1 MKFEANIPSYL
12 KTGQGVFPVQ
22 RKSADSSMAEFRN
35 LSGNLFEKLNKGADM
50 PVANDGNMVALAP
63 MGQDRVQSRPES
75 ENLLDKMQ
83 KNMGGPVPMGD
94 APVDMELGPKRF
106 PTDPRAVPVMP
117 QIKPGIMKEPT
128 ERMVQADGEDIFIG

>member
-22 RKSADSSMAEFRN
+22 QKTMATEQQTT
-35 LSGNLFEKLNKGADM
+35 NLFKKLEQGANM

-63 MGQDRVQSRPES
+63 IGGDRVKSRPQP

-83 KNMGGPVPMGD
+83 QNMGQGVSEREFM
-94 APVDMELGPKRF
+94 PKSDVESDFKR
-106 PTDPRAVPVMP
+106 VMP
-117 QIKPGIMKEPT
+117 QIKPGVMKEPT

>member
-22 RKSADSSMAEFRN
+22 QKTMAAEQQTT
-35 LSGNLFEKLNKGADM
+35 NLFEKIQKGTDM
-50 PVANDGNMVALAP
+50 PVANDNNMVALAP
-63 MGQDRVQSRPES
+63 IGGDRVESRPQP

-128 ERMVQADGEDIFIG
+128 ERMVQTDGEDIFIG

>member
-22 RKSADSSMAEFRN
+22 QKTMAAERETT
-35 LSGNLFEKLNKGADM
+35 NLFEKLEQGADM

-63 MGQDRVQSRPES
+63 MGQDRIESRPQP

-83 KNMGGPVPMGD
+83 QNINRGIDEREFM
-94 APVDMELGPKRF
+94 PKSDVESDFKR
-106 PTDPRAVPVMP
+106 VMP

>member
-22 RKSADSSMAEFRN
+22 QKTMVAEQQTT
-35 LSGNLFEKLNKGADM
+35 NLFEKLNKGADM

-83 KNMGGPVPMGD
+83 QNINRGIDEREFM
-94 APVDMELGPKRF
+94 PKSDVESDFKR
-106 PTDPRAVPVMP
+106 VMP
-117 QIKPGIMKEPT
+117 QIKPGVMREPT

>member
-22 RKSADSSMAEFRN
+22 QKTMAVEQQAT
-35 LSGNLFEKLNKGADM
+35 NLFEKLKQGADM

-63 MGQDRVQSRPES
+63 IGGDRVESRPQP

-83 KNMGGPVPMGD
+83 QNMGQGVSEREFM
-94 APVDMELGPKRF
+94 PKSDVESDF
-106 PTDPRAVPVMP
+106 TPVMP
-117 QIKPGIMKEPT
+117 QIKPGVMREPT

>member
-22 RKSADSSMAEFRN
+22 QKTMVAEQQAT
-35 LSGNLFEKLNKGADM
+35 NLFEKLKQGADM
-50 PVANDGNMVALAP
+50 PVANEGNMVALAP
-63 MGQDRVQSRPES
+63 IGGDRVESRPQP

-83 KNMGGPVPMGD
+83 QNMGRGVSEQEFM
-94 APVDMELGPKRF
+94 PKSDVESDF
-106 PTDPRAVPVMP
+106 KPVMP
-117 QIKPGIMKEPT
+117 QIKPGVMKEPT

>member
-22 RKSADSSMAEFRN
+22 RKSADSSMAEFRD

-63 MGQDRVQSRPES
+63 MGVDRVETRPQS

-83 KNMGGPVPMGD
+83 QNMGQGVSEREFM
-94 APVDMELGPKRF
+94 PKSDVESDF
-106 PTDPRAVPVMP
+106 TPVMP
-117 QIKPGIMKEPT
+117 QIKPGVMREPT
-128 ERMVQADGEDIFIG
+128 ERMVQTDGEDIFIG

>member
-12 KTGQGVFPVQ
+12 KTGQGIFPVQ
-22 RKSADSSMAEFRN
+22 QKTMAAEQQTT
-35 LSGNLFEKLNKGADM
+35 NLFEKLKQGADM

-63 MGQDRVQSRPES
+63 IGGDRVESRPQP

-83 KNMGGPVPMGD
+83 QNMGRGVSEQEFM
-94 APVDMELGPKRF
+94 PKSDVESDF
-106 PTDPRAVPVMP
+106 KPVMP
-117 QIKPGIMKEPT
+117 QIKPGVMKEPT

>member
-22 RKSADSSMAEFRN
+22 QKTMVAEQQAT
-35 LSGNLFEKLNKGADM
+35 NLFEKLKQGADM
-50 PVANDGNMVALAP
+50 PVANEGNMVALAP
-63 MGQDRVQSRPES
+63 IGGDRVESRPQP

-83 KNMGGPVPMGD
+83 QNMGRGISEQEFM
-94 APVDMELGPKRF
+94 PKSDVESDF
-106 PTDPRAVPVMP
+106 KPVMP
-117 QIKPGIMKEPT
+117 QIKPGVMKEPT

>member
-22 RKSADSSMAEFRN
+22 QKTMAAERQTT
-35 LSGNLFEKLNKGADM
+35 NLFEKLEQGADM
-50 PVANDGNMVALAP
+50 PVANDSNMVALAP
-63 MGQDRVQSRPES
+63 MGQDRIESRSQP

-83 KNMGGPVPMGD
+83 QNINRGID
-94 APVDMELGPKRF
+94 EREFIPKSDVESDFKR
-106 PTDPRAVPVMP
+106 VMP
-117 QIKPGIMKEPT
+117 QIKPGVMREPT

>member
-22 RKSADSSMAEFRN
+22 QKTMAAEKETT
-35 LSGNLFEKLNKGADM
+35 NLFEKLEQGADM

-63 MGQDRVQSRPES
+63 MGQDRIESRSQP

-83 KNMGGPVPMGD
+83 QNINRGIDEREFM
-94 APVDMELGPKRF
+94 PKSDVESDFKR
-106 PTDPRAVPVMP
+106 VMP
-117 QIKPGIMKEPT
+117 QIKPGVMREPT

>member
-22 RKSADSSMAEFRN
+22 RKSADSSMAEFRD
-35 LSGNLFEKLNKGADM
+35 LSGNLFEKLNKGANM

-63 MGQDRVQSRPES
+63 IGADRVEPTTPPG
-75 ENLLDKMQ
+75 NLLDKMQ
-83 KNMGGPVPMGD
+83 QNMGQGVSERD
-94 APVDMELGPKRF
+94 FIPKSDVESDF
-106 PTDPRAVPVMP
+106 KPVMP

-128 ERMVQADGEDIFIG
+128 ERMVQTDGEDIFIG

>member
-22 RKSADSSMAEFRN
+22 QKTMAAERQTT
-35 LSGNLFEKLNKGADM
+35 NLFEKLEKGADM

-63 MGQDRVQSRPES
+63 MGQDRIESRPKS

-83 KNMGGPVPMGD
+83 QNINRGID
-94 APVDMELGPKRF
+94 EREFIPKSDVESDFKR
-106 PTDPRAVPVMP
+106 VMP
-117 QIKPGIMKEPT
+117 QIKPGVMREPT

>member
-22 RKSADSSMAEFRN
+22 QKTMAAERQTT
-35 LSGNLFEKLNKGADM
+35 NLFEKLEQGADM

-63 MGQDRVQSRPES
+63 MGQDRIESRPQP

-83 KNMGGPVPMGD
+83 QNINRGIDEREFM
-94 APVDMELGPKRF
+94 PKSDVESDFKR
-106 PTDPRAVPVMP
+106 VMP
-117 QIKPGIMKEPT
+117 QIKPGVMKEPT

>member
-22 RKSADSSMAEFRN
+22 QKTMAAERETT
-35 LSGNLFEKLNKGADM
+35 NLFEKLEQGADM

-63 MGQDRVQSRPES
+63 MGQDRIESRSQP

-83 KNMGGPVPMGD
+83 QNINRGID
-94 APVDMELGPKRF
+94 EREFIPKSDVESDFKR
-106 PTDPRAVPVMP
+106 VMP
-117 QIKPGIMKEPT
+117 QIEPGVMREPT

>member
-22 RKSADSSMAEFRN
+22 QKTMVAEQQTT
-35 LSGNLFEKLNKGADM
+35 NLFEKLNKGADM

-63 MGQDRVQSRPES
+63 IGGDRLESRPQP

-83 KNMGGPVPMGD
+83 QNMGQGVSEREFM
-94 APVDMELGPKRF
+94 PKSDVESDFKR
-106 PTDPRAVPVMP
+106 VMP
-117 QIKPGIMKEPT
+117 QIKPGVMREPT

>member
-12 KTGQGVFPVQ
+12 KTGQGIFPVQ
-22 RKSADSSMAEFRN
+22 QKTMAAEQQTT
-35 LSGNLFEKLNKGADM
+35 NLFEKIQKGTDM
-50 PVANDGNMVALAP
+50 PVANDNNMVALAP
-63 MGQDRVQSRPES
+63 IGGDRVESRPQP

-94 APVDMELGPKRF
+94 APVYMELGPKRF

-128 ERMVQADGEDIFIG
+128 ERMVQTDGEDIFIG

>member
-22 RKSADSSMAEFRN
+22 QKTMAAERETT
-35 LSGNLFEKLNKGADM
+35 NLFEKLEQGADM

-63 MGQDRVQSRPES
+63 MGQDRIESRPQP

-83 KNMGGPVPMGD
+83 QNINRGIDEREFM
-94 APVDMELGPKRF
+94 PKSDVESDFKR
-106 PTDPRAVPVMP
+106 VMP
-117 QIKPGIMKEPT
+117 QIKPGVMREPT

>member
-22 RKSADSSMAEFRN
+22 QKTMAAERQTT
-35 LSGNLFEKLNKGADM
+35 NLFEKLKQGADM

-63 MGQDRVQSRPES
+63 MGQDRIESRPQP

-83 KNMGGPVPMGD
+83 QNINRGIDEREFM
-94 APVDMELGPKRF
+94 PKSDVESDFKR
-106 PTDPRAVPVMP
+106 VMP
-117 QIKPGIMKEPT
+117 QIKPGVMREPT

>member
-12 KTGQGVFPVQ
+12 KTGQGIFPVQ
-22 RKSADSSMAEFRN
+22 QKTMAAEQQTT
-35 LSGNLFEKLNKGADM
+35 NLFEKLKQGADM

-63 MGQDRVQSRPES
+63 IGGDRVESRPQP

-83 KNMGGPVPMGD
+83 KNMGGPVPKGD

-128 ERMVQADGEDIFIG
+128 ERMVQTDGEDIFIG

>member
-22 RKSADSSMAEFRN
+22 QKTMAAERETT
-35 LSGNLFEKLNKGADM
+35 NLFEKLEQGADM
-50 PVANDGNMVALAP
+50 PVANDGNIVALAP
-63 MGQDRVQSRPES
+63 MGQDRIESRSQP

-83 KNMGGPVPMGD
+83 QNINRGIDEREFM
-94 APVDMELGPKRF
+94 PKSDVESDFKR
-106 PTDPRAVPVMP
+106 VMP
-117 QIKPGIMKEPT
+117 QIKPGVMKEPT

>member
-22 RKSADSSMAEFRN
+22 QKTMAAERQTT
-35 LSGNLFEKLNKGADM
+35 NLFEKLEQGADM

-63 MGQDRVQSRPES
+63 MGQDRIESRPQP

-83 KNMGGPVPMGD
+83 QNINRGIDEREFM
-94 APVDMELGPKRF
+94 PKSDVESDFKR
-106 PTDPRAVPVMP
+106 VMP
-117 QIKPGIMKEPT
+117 QIKPGVIKEPT

>member
-22 RKSADSSMAEFRN
+22 QKTMAAEQQTT
-35 LSGNLFEKLNKGADM
+35 NLFEKIQKGTDM
-50 PVANDGNMVALAP
+50 PVANDNNMVALAP
-63 MGQDRVQSRPES
+63 IGGDRVESRPQP

>member
-22 RKSADSSMAEFRN
+22 QKTMAVEPQAT
-35 LSGNLFEKLNKGADM
+35 NLFEKLKQGADM

-63 MGQDRVQSRPES
+63 IGGDRVESRPQP

-128 ERMVQADGEDIFIG
+128 ERMVQTDGEDIFIG

>member
-22 RKSADSSMAEFRN
+22 QKTMAAERETT
-35 LSGNLFEKLNKGADM
+35 NLFEKLEQGADM

-63 MGQDRVQSRPES
+63 MGQDRIESRSQP

-83 KNMGGPVPMGD
+83 QNINRGIDEREFM
-94 APVDMELGPKRF
+94 PKSDVESDFKR
-106 PTDPRAVPVMP
+106 VMP
-117 QIKPGIMKEPT
+117 QIKPGVMREPT

>member
-22 RKSADSSMAEFRN
+22 QKTMAAERETT
-35 LSGNLFEKLNKGADM
+35 NLFEKLEQGANM

-63 MGQDRVQSRPES
+63 MGQDRIESRSQP

-83 KNMGGPVPMGD
+83 QNINRGID
-94 APVDMELGPKRF
+94 EREFIPKSDVESDFKR
-106 PTDPRAVPVMP
+106 VMP
-117 QIKPGIMKEPT
+117 QIEPGVMREPT

>member
-22 RKSADSSMAEFRN
+22 QKTMVAEQQAT
-35 LSGNLFEKLNKGADM
+35 NLFEKLKQGADM

-63 MGQDRVQSRPES
+63 IGGDRVESRPQQ

-83 KNMGGPVPMGD
+83 QNMGQGVSEREFM
-94 APVDMELGPKRF
+94 PKSDVESDF
-106 PTDPRAVPVMP
+106 TPVMP
-117 QIKPGIMKEPT
+117 QIKPGVMREPT

>member
-12 KTGQGVFPVQ
+12 KTGQGIFPVQ
-22 RKSADSSMAEFRN
+22 QKTMAAEQQTT
-35 LSGNLFEKLNKGADM
+35 NLFEKLKQGADM

-63 MGQDRVQSRPES
+63 IGGDRVESRPQP

-83 KNMGGPVPMGD
+83 QNMGQGVSEREFM
-94 APVDMELGPKRF
+94 PKSDVESDF
-106 PTDPRAVPVMP
+106 TPVMP
-117 QIKPGIMKEPT
+117 QIKPGVMREPT

>member
-22 RKSADSSMAEFRN
+22 QKTMAAERQTT
-35 LSGNLFEKLNKGADM
+35 NLFEKLKQGADM

-63 MGQDRVQSRPES
+63 MGQDRIESRPQP

-83 KNMGGPVPMGD
+83 QNINRGID
-94 APVDMELGPKRF
+94 EREFIPKSDVESDFKR
-106 PTDPRAVPVMP
+106 VMP
-117 QIKPGIMKEPT
+117 QIKPGVMREPT

>member
-22 RKSADSSMAEFRN
+22 QKTMAAERETT
-35 LSGNLFEKLNKGADM
+35 NLFEKLEQGADM

-83 KNMGGPVPMGD
+83 QNINRGIDEREFM
-94 APVDMELGPKRF
+94 PKSDVESDFKR
-106 PTDPRAVPVMP
+106 VMP

>member
-22 RKSADSSMAEFRN
+22 QKTMAAERETT
-35 LSGNLFEKLNKGADM
+35 NLFEKLEQGADM

-63 MGQDRVQSRPES
+63 MGQDRIESRSQP

-83 KNMGGPVPMGD
+83 QNINRGIDEREFM
-94 APVDMELGPKRF
+94 PKSDVESDFKR
-106 PTDPRAVPVMP
+106 VMP
-117 QIKPGIMKEPT
+117 QIKPGVMKEPT

>member
-22 RKSADSSMAEFRN
+22 QKTMPAERETT
-35 LSGNLFEKLNKGADM
+35 NLFEKLEQGADM

-63 MGQDRVQSRPES
+63 MGQDRVQSRPQP

-83 KNMGGPVPMGD
+83 QNINRGIDEREFM
-94 APVDMELGPKRF
+94 PKSDVESDFKR
-106 PTDPRAVPVMP
+106 VMP
-117 QIKPGIMKEPT
+117 QIKPGVMREPT

>member
-22 RKSADSSMAEFRN
+22 QKTMAAERQTT
-35 LSGNLFEKLNKGADM
+35 NLFEKLNKGADM

-83 KNMGGPVPMGD
+83 QNINRGIDEREFM
-94 APVDMELGPKRF
+94 PKSDVESDFKR
-106 PTDPRAVPVMP
+106 VMP
-117 QIKPGIMKEPT
+117 QIKPGVMREPT

>member
-22 RKSADSSMAEFRN
+22 RKSADSSMAEFRD

-63 MGQDRVQSRPES
+63 MGVDRVESRPQS

-83 KNMGGPVPMGD
+83 QNMGQGVSEREFM
-94 APVDMELGPKRF
+94 PKSDVESDF
-106 PTDPRAVPVMP
+106 TPVMP
-117 QIKPGIMKEPT
+117 QIRPGVMREPT
-128 ERMVQADGEDIFIG
+128 ERMVQADGEDIFLSLIHI

>member
-12 KTGQGVFPVQ
+12 KTGQGIFPVQ
-22 RKSADSSMAEFRN
+22 QKTMAAEQQTT
-35 LSGNLFEKLNKGADM
+35 NLFEKIQKGTDM
-50 PVANDGNMVALAP
+50 PVANDNNMVALAP
-63 MGQDRVQSRPES
+63 IGGDRVESRPQP

-128 ERMVQADGEDIFIG
+128 ERMVQTDGEDIFIG

>member
-22 RKSADSSMAEFRN
+22 QKTMATEQQAT
-35 LSGNLFEKLNKGADM
+35 NLFEKLKQGADM

-63 MGQDRVQSRPES
+63 IGGDRVESRPQP

-83 KNMGGPVPMGD
+83 QNMGRGVSEQEFM
-94 APVDMELGPKRF
+94 PKSDVESDF
-106 PTDPRAVPVMP
+106 KPVMP
-117 QIKPGIMKEPT
+117 QIRPGVMKEPT